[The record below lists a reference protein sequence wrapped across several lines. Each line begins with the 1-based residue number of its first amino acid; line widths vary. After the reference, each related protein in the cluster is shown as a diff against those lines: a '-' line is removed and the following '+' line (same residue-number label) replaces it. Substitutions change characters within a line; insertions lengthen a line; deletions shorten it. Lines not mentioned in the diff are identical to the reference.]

1 MRQLLRRP
9 GRLALDTLATVTS
22 TRARAGIR
30 RWSTTSLSAFAL
42 YCLVAFLYF
51 GLRLLIEPGSQYLG
65 YGTDPE
71 IFIWS
76 FAWWPHA
83 ILNGQNPFF
92 TQAIWAPSGVNLT
105 WTTSVPGLALL
116 FSPLT
121 LAVGAIGSYNVAATL
136 LPAFAAWT
144 AFLLCRQLTR
154 SFGPSL
160 VGGFLFGFSS
170 YMLSQEEGHLHLTS
184 VFLVPLVAL
193 VLVRYLE
200 GELDARGLVVRLA
213 PLLAFEVLL
222 STEVAFTLAL
232 ALLLGLALGLAAVPA
247 RRRRIVSLVP
257 ALAVASALA
266 AAALAPFLY
275 YAVTGYQSTSLN
287 SPKAYDADVLNYFVP
302 TKLSAASFRWG
313 ASIAAHFPGNDSE
326 QGAWLGFPALLI
338 VALYAWRR
346 GRTPTG
352 RFLLAALALAVFLS
366 LGNELIVDGHR
377 RAWLPWSLIVDDPF
391 FDNVLTVRLVMYA
404 SLIVAVVVAL
414 WTASRA
420 RGLLR
425 WVLPALA
432 MIAVLPNPAAGVWAT
447 TFTVPSFFT
456 SSSYRRCLGPGET
469 VLPFPISAP
478 GLPMLWQVEDAFRF
492 RMAGGEIAPAPPSSF
507 VSTREAKVIAQGYPV
522 PPQQAALLR
531 SFIQEKGVTSVVVDQ
546 GDAGKWSLAMNTIAT
561 PHYLGG
567 VIVYRVGS
575 TASCFGG

>member
-1 MRQLLRRP
+1 
-9 GRLALDTLATVTS
+9 VTS
-22 TRARAGIR
+22 GVRAGIR

-51 GLRLLIEPGSQYLG
+51 GLRLLVEPGSQYVG

-92 TQAIWAPSGVNLT
+92 THAIWAPSGVNLV

-121 LAVGAIGSYNVAATL
+121 LAFGAIASYNVAATL

-144 AFLLCRQLTR
+144 AFLLCRHLTR
-154 SFGPSL
+154 SFWPSL
-160 VGGFLFGFSS
+160 VGGYLFGFSS

-193 VLVRYLE
+193 VVVRYLE

-213 PLLAFEVLL
+213 PLLGFEVLL

-232 ALLLGLALGLAAVPA
+232 ALVLALALGFVAVPA
-247 RRRRIVSLVP
+247 RRRRIASLVP

-266 AAALAPFLY
+266 AAVLAPFLY
-275 YAVTGYQSTSLN
+275 YALSGYQSTSFN
-287 SPKAYDADVLNYFVP
+287 SPKSYDADVLNYLVP
-302 TKLSAASFRWG
+302 TKLSLASLRWA
-313 ASIAAHFPGNDSE
+313 ASIATHFPGNDSE
-326 QGAWLGFPALLI
+326 RGAWLGYPALLI
-338 VALYAWRR
+338 VALYARRR
-346 GRTPTG
+346 GRTQTG

-366 LGNELIVDGHR
+366 LGNEVFVHGYPR
-377 RAWLPWSLIVDDPF
+377 FWLPWSLIVGDPL
-391 FDNVLTVRLVMYA
+391 FDNVLTVRLVMYV
-404 SLIVAVVVAL
+404 SLAVAVIVAL
-414 WTASRA
+414 WTASRP

-432 MIAVLPNPAAGVWAT
+432 MIALLPNPAAGVWAT

-456 SSSYRRCLGPGET
+456 SSSYRPCLGRGET
-469 VLPFPISAP
+469 ILPFPISAP
-478 GLPMLWQVEDAFRF
+478 GLPMLWQAEDAFRF
-492 RMAGGEIAPAPPSSF
+492 RMAGGEIAPAPPPSF
-507 VSTREAKVIAQGYPV
+507 VSTREAKVIAQGDPI
-522 PPQQAALLR
+522 PPNQAGLLR
-531 SFIQEKGVTSVVVDQ
+531 SFIEEKGVTAVVIDA
-546 GDAGKWSLAMNTIAT
+546 GDAGRWSLAMNTIAT

-575 TASCFGG
+575 TGSCFGA

>member
-1 MRQLLRRP
+1 
-9 GRLALDTLATVTS
+9 VTS
-22 TRARAGIR
+22 GVRAGIR

-51 GLRLLIEPGSQYLG
+51 GLRLLVEPGSQYVG

-92 TQAIWAPSGVNLT
+92 THAIWAPSGVNLV

-121 LAVGAIGSYNVAATL
+121 LAFGAIASYNVAATL

-144 AFLLCRQLTR
+144 AFLLCRHLTR
-154 SFGPSL
+154 SFWPSL
-160 VGGFLFGFSS
+160 VGGYLFGFSS

-184 VFLVPLVAL
+184 VFIVPLVAL
-193 VLVRYLE
+193 VVVRYLE

-213 PLLAFEVLL
+213 PLLGFEVLL

-232 ALLLGLALGLAAVPA
+232 ALVLALALGSVAVPA
-247 RRRRIVSLVP
+247 RRRRIASLVP

-266 AAALAPFLY
+266 AAVLAPFLY
-275 YAVTGYQSTSLN
+275 YALSGYQSTSFN
-287 SPKAYDADVLNYFVP
+287 SPKSYDADVLNYLVP
-302 TKLSAASFRWG
+302 TKLSLASLRWA
-313 ASIAAHFPGNDSE
+313 ASIATHFPGNDSE
-326 QGAWLGFPALLI
+326 RGAWLGYPALLI
-338 VALYAWRR
+338 VALYARR
-346 GRTPTG
+346 RSRTQTG

-366 LGNELIVDGHR
+366 LGNEVFVNGYPR
-377 RAWLPWSLIVDDPF
+377 FWLPWSLIVDDPL
-391 FDNVLTVRLVMYA
+391 FDNVLTVRLVMYV
-404 SLIVAVVVAL
+404 SLAVAVIVAL
-414 WTASRA
+414 WTASRP

-432 MIAVLPNPAAGVWAT
+432 MIALLPNPAAGVWAT

-456 SSSYRRCLGPGET
+456 SSSYRPCLGRGET
-469 VLPFPISAP
+469 ILPFPISAP
-478 GLPMLWQVEDAFRF
+478 GLPMLWQAEDAFRF
-492 RMAGGEIAPAPPSSF
+492 RMAGGEIAPAPPPSF
-507 VSTREAKVIAQGYPV
+507 VSTREANVIAQGYPI
-522 PPQQAALLR
+522 PPNQAGLLR
-531 SFIQEKGVTSVVVDQ
+531 SFIQEKGVTAVVIDE
-546 GDAGKWSLAMNTIAT
+546 GDAGRWSLAMNTIAT

-575 TASCFGG
+575 TGSCFGA